1 MKLKYR
7 KFTNEYMKEL
17 MDYYRRLKNT
27 EELYARRIKC
37 IGNDENDFI
46 KQLFSLTLR
55 EYIALKCYHN
65 RSKSRTKV

>member
-27 EELYARRIKC
+27 EELYARSIDSLNNDKIDLTIK
-37 IGNDENDFI
+37 
-46 KQLFSLTLR
+46 

-65 RSKSRTKV
+65 RSVKLKV